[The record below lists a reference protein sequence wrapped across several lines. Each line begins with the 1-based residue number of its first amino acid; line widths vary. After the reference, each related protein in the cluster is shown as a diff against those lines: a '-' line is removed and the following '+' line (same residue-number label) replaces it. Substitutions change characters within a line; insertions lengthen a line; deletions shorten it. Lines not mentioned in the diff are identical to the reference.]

1 LQSQSVSADLK
12 RGARKTLVDILE
24 ALQRALHPFMPFITE
39 EIWQGVAGLAGRS
52 GPTVMLAE
60 YPVAADYPLDAV
72 AEKEIA
78 WVQAIVL
85 GVRQIRSEMN
95 IKPAKLIPILLRNA
109 SAQDQEYAERH
120 RASLEKLAGLENITV
135 LPEGTHPPES
145 AIALV
150 GELSVL
156 VPMAGLIDAA
166 AEAERLGKQL
176 AKAQKDLAL
185 TQKKLANEN
194 FVRNAPPEVVEQER
208 TRIADLERTVTNLTA
223 QLERVRRLFE
233 P

>member
-1 LQSQSVSADLK
+1 MRRNL
-12 RGARKTLVDILE
+12 TLDE
-24 ALQRALHPFMPFITE
+24 
-39 EIWQGVAGLAGRS
+39 
-52 GPTVMLAE
+52 
-60 YPVAADYPLDAV
+60 V

-78 WVQAIVL
+78 WVQAVVL

-95 IKPAKLIPILLRNA
+95 IKPLSRLIPILLRNA
-109 SAQDQEYAERH
+109 SPLDQEYAERH
-120 RASLEKLAGLENITV
+120 RASLEKLAGLESITV
-135 LPEGTHPPES
+135 LPEGTQPPES

-150 GELSVL
+150 GELSIL

-176 AKAQKDLAL
+176 AKANKDLAL
-185 TQKKLANEN
+185 TQKKLANDN